1 MDEVNTELKKLID
14 DLLKKL
20 EEAHKQIK
28 FLETELQNIKVLT
41 NYHPH

>member
-28 FLETELQNIKVLT
+28 FLEMELQNIKVLT

>member
-20 EEAHKQIK
+20 EEAHEYIK
-28 FLETELQNIKVLT
+28 FLEVELQNIKTLT

>member
-14 DLLKKL
+14 ELLEKL
-20 EEAHKQIK
+20 EEAHEYIK
-28 FLETELQNIKVLT
+28 FLEAELQNIKVLT